1 MNESSRSNDNG
12 KRSAVPTGTRG
23 VRKSGVWVCDLET
36 DGLLDT
42 LTRVWCLAVR
52 GLDTREEFFFGPDEI
67 EDGLAFLSGCEVV
80 VFHNGFGFDYPVLK
94 RLFGWDHPAKEDSLV
109 LSKLYSPERKGG
121 HSIEAWGEK
130 FGIPKPPHED
140 WSQFSEEMRHR
151 CIEDTRIGTRVV
163 RTLIEESK
171 GQDWRDVIRLE
182 YDVSELQARIQ
193 ERGVRLDVEAAEQLL
208 VDLEEEIEQKLQEL
222 QAVLPY
228 VATPK
233 TATDKKGGVKKPFK
247 ADGSLSKA
255 CSDWI
260 GDDDVEVMG
269 QFCRVEWVQINPS
282 SAAQIKPCLL
292 YTSPSPRDS

>member
-1 MNESSRSNDNG
+1 VNESSRSNDNG

-94 RLFGWDHPAKEDSLV
+94 
-109 LSKLYSPERKGG
+109 
-121 HSIEAWGEK
+121 GEK
-130 FGIPKPPHED
+130 FGVPKPPHEN
-140 WSQFSEEMRHR
+140 WSQFSEDMKFR
-151 CIEDTRIGTRVV
+151 CIQDTRIGTRVV

-233 TATDKKGGVKKPFK
+233 T
-247 ADGSLSKA
+247 
-255 CSDWI
+255 
-260 GDDDVEVMG
+260 MM
-269 QFCRVEWVQINPS
+269 
-282 SAAQIKPCLL
+282 
-292 YTSPSPRDS
+292 